1 MTVELDFWTH
11 AQAYVGNGTDAYFMA
26 GICQLEL
33 LKRNGLKPHHNV
45 LEIGC
50 GALVAGR
57 PLIQY
62 LDPDRYVGIEP
73 NTWLVDAC
81 RNHFPDMPEMLVNKK
96 PIFLANTEFDATS
109 VGRKFD
115 FVLSHSVL
123 SHAPHWQLPQ
133 FLSKIESTLGP
144 YGVMVVS
151 LRMFDTEG
159 KLMGDSMHEEWQ
171 YPGATYFAE
180 DTVKKEAE
188 KVGLVAEHVPE
199 YREFFTKHVPS
210 NIHDWY
216 RISRPWRFGDLT
228 TRPVGELYGKAD
240 AAGLEREHDTTAPK
254 KAGAFAFLSRSKT

>member
-1 MTVELDFWTH
+1 MAVTIDFWTH

-57 PLIQY
+57 PLIQF
-62 LDPDRYVGIEP
+62 LEPDRYVGIEP

-81 RNHFPDMPEMLVNKK
+81 RNHFPDMEEILRDKK
-96 PIFLANTEFDATS
+96 PVFLNNTEFNATE

-133 FLSKIESTLGP
+133 FIRAVEQSLGP
-144 YGVMVVS
+144 YGVIVAS
-151 LRMFDTEG
+151 LRMFDQHG
-159 KLMGDSMHEEWQ
+159 KLMGDSLHEDWQ

-180 DTVKKEAE
+180 ATVKLEAE
-188 KVGLVAEHVPE
+188 QAGLVAQYMPE
-199 YREFFTKHVPS
+199 YRDFFTKYVPS
-210 NIHDWY
+210 NIHDWF
-216 RISRPWRFGDLT
+216 RISRPWSFGSIKS
-228 TRPVGELYGKAD
+228 RPVQELYGKAD
-240 AAGLEREHDTTAPK
+240 ATGLERENELM
-254 KAGAFAFLSRSKT
+254 GNQGLSSDS